1 VSGSPPSAGPPGARN
16 PGAGASG
23 HDRPGARAPRV
34 GVVAEQLF
42 GAVPGGIGRY
52 VRALARHLEAE
63 GEARGGAVRWLVAR
77 HPAERIAA
85 AGLPPER
92 TRALA
97 WPGRLAT
104 RAWVELR
111 RPRLPARLAG
121 ELDLLH
127 ATSAAIPP
135 ARGLPLVAT
144 VHDIAFRHFPE
155 AYPASGRRFHER
167 ATRIAV
173 AEAARVL
180 VPSAATARDL
190 ADLYGLE
197 PERVTVT
204 PLGVDPPPAPDPEPV
219 RRLLERLGV
228 RGPFLLAVGTLEPR
242 KNLGR
247 LVAAFAEAAAELP
260 EHHLVVVG
268 PSGWGKA
275 LAAGAVPPR
284 IDGVPPRVTGTTPPR
299 VVLTGR
305 VEDAVLQGL
314 YSLADGLAYPS
325 LYEGFGLPV
334 LEAMARGLPVLT
346 SDRSS
351 LPEVAGGAA
360 LLVDP
365 ADVPAIAKGLVEL
378 VSDRAL
384 RQRLAAD
391 GPRRAAAFTWRA
403 TAAATWAAYEEV
415 LG

>member
-1 VSGSPPSAGPPGARN
+1 MTAPRSGAGPD
-16 PGAGASG
+16 GAGG
-23 HDRPGARAPRV
+23 WGPRV

-42 GAVPGGIGRY
+42 GPVPGGIGRY
-52 VRALARHLEAE
+52 VGALARHLDAEAAA
-63 GEARGGAVRWLVAR
+63 GGGAVRWLVAR
-77 HPAERIAA
+77 HPPEAVAA

-92 TRALA
+92 TRVLA

-111 RPRLPARLAG
+111 HPRLPARLTG
-121 ELDLLH
+121 ELDLVH
-127 ATSAAIPP
+127 ATSAAVPP

-144 VHDIAFRHFPE
+144 VHDVAFRHFPA

-204 PLGVDPPPAPDPEPV
+204 PLGADPPAEPDPEPA
-219 RRLLERLGV
+219 RRLLDRLGV
-228 RGPFLLAVGTLEPR
+228 DGPFLLAVGTLEPR
-242 KNLGR
+242 KNLPR

-268 PSGWGKA
+268 PAGWGAA
-275 LAAGAVPPR
+275 LAGITA
-284 IDGVPPRVTGTTPPR
+284 PR
-299 VVLTGR
+299 VVLAGS

-314 YSLADGLAYPS
+314 YAAADGLANPS

-365 ADVPAIAKGLVEL
+365 TDVPAIAKGLVEL

-384 RQRLAAD
+384 RERLATD
-391 GPRRAAAFTWRA
+391 GRSRAATFTWRA
-403 TAAATWAAYEEV
+403 AAAATWAAYEEV